1 MTKTKLEPHPIATWY
16 FQHLNPLILSAGEVR
31 VYLEGGKNIVQ
42 MWFTKPVNI
51 DIDNGNIAGDG
62 YEPQD
67 LTFPSPLETLAE
79 M

>member
-1 MTKTKLEPHPIATWY
+1 MEKTILKPHPIATWY
-16 FQHLNPLILSAGEVR
+16 FQAFNPLILSAGEVR

-51 DIDNGNIAGDG
+51 AINDGNIAGDG

-67 LTFPSPLETLAE
+67 LIFPSPLETLAD